1 MLRSDPVLWQFD
13 ESKMT
18 AEWANEVITVYR
30 RDWMPV
36 VSFRDYVIN
45 KKYLLSIQDMD
56 DVTKYF
62 DDQEF
67 LNNIKFRPLPI
78 MEKTRNIL
86 IDKARKSGIRPY
98 IKAVDPTAIKDKEK
112 DRFRIQNRKKLEGD
126 INGERAK
133 IGLPPFKMGYD
144 KFKGNIEEFDQMQL
158 NENENS
164 DLDFFFKTYYKLN
177 YETQAQ
183 NIVDSVNQLNK
194 SSENASRCIIDILIC
209 KHLCKQT
216 YVSPQTGQIKDFYL
230 EPPQVRIIWGN
241 NTDGS
246 DAPVKGWVRNITVM
260 QLLNY
265 LGNMF
270 DFEAN
275 WRQLINAINYA
286 NGEQF
291 DGFIKGGFNY
301 NMNSVGEIREG
312 EPEREY
318 RFLDWTQSYNYKV
331 AFGYI
336 EWDQIVAHAE
346 KVNPRTNQMFSAPVD
361 FVPPKRSIFEKKLW
375 YANKIMCSYF
385 IATGDTSQW
394 LYGYGPLYHQL
405 IEGQYDEYARGSI
418 TVIRE
423 EGIPAIEVA
432 KNYIDLGNYAYYKM
446 LWATHQSKP
455 DVWDYSYESIVEIAK
470 KIQPNTEGANTP
482 QGAGGMKSAIDSL
495 VKLFK
500 DKLILLHTFPVKDG
514 QVMGGGGTQ
523 HSKIPGQL
531 DALAPQLRELILEW
545 AETQILDKL
554 GMAGIANAS
563 QPNPKEGLKLNQ
575 LYLSQSNAATGY
587 IYDMYQRFYESSARM
602 ILLYTQDIIKH
613 KDTIPYNA
621 LKKLVGEEVIASVE
635 ELEDI
640 AFHKFGIFVTSLDT
654 MAQKEEMDQAAI
666 IALERGEIEFGQWML
681 LKQIDDPRVAAMK
694 LTYMKERAAKIA
706 QDRAMELERMRQQTV
721 QMQSD
726 AQMQQIAAKGQF
738 DIQTAQI
745 AGDAS
750 VRGKE
755 LDYRRDVDTK
765 QMQLMSEAP
774 KQQQRT
780 ESDKEL
786 LETKANLEQQESMS
800 Q

>member
-13 ESKMT
+13 ESKMN
-18 AEWANEVITVYR
+18 AQWANDVVTVYR
-30 RDWMPV
+30 RDWGV
-36 VSFRDYVIN
+36 LIGFNEYVAN
-45 KKYLLSIQDMD
+45 KKYLLSIQKMD
-56 DVTKYF
+56 DIQKYF
-62 DDQEF
+62 DDEEF
-67 LNNIKFRPLPI
+67 RKNVKFRPLPI
-78 MEKTRNIL
+78 MEKTKNIL

-98 IKAVDPTAIKDKEK
+98 IKAIDPAAIKDKER
-112 DRFRIQNRKKLEGD
+112 DRFRVQNRRKLEGD
-126 INGERAK
+126 INSERQK

-158 NENENS
+158 SENENS

-183 NIVDSVNQLNK
+183 NILDAINQLNK
-194 SSENASRCIIDILIC
+194 SSENASRLIIDILVC

-216 YVSPQTGQIKDFYL
+216 YISPQTGQIKDFYL

-241 NTDGS
+241 NIDGS

-270 DFEAN
+270 NFEDN
-275 WRQLINAINYA
+275 WQQLISAINYA
-286 NGEQF
+286 NAEQF
-291 DGFIKGGFNY
+291 DGFIKGGYKY
-301 NMNSVGEIREG
+301 NMNAFGEVKEG
-312 EPEREY
+312 DSEREY
-318 RFLDWTQSYNYKV
+318 RFLDWSQSYNYKI

-336 EWDQIVAHAE
+336 EWDQIVAHSE
-346 KVNPRTNQMFSAPVD
+346 KVNPRTGQMFSTTPD
-361 FVPPKRSIFEKKLW
+361 FVPPKRSIFEKKTW
-375 YANKIMCSYF
+375 YANKVLCSYF

-432 KNYIDLGNYAYYKM
+432 KPYIDLANYAYYKM
-446 LWATHQSKP
+446 LWATHHSKP

-470 KIQPNTEGANTP
+470 KIQPNTEGSNTP
-482 QGAGGMKSAIDSL
+482 QGAGGMQSAIQSL
-495 VKLFK
+495 VKLFH
-500 DKLILLHTFPVKDG
+500 DKLILLHTFPIKDG
-514 QVMGGGGTQ
+514 QAMGGGGTQ
-523 HSKIPGQL
+523 HAKIPGQL

-545 AETQILDKL
+545 AENQILDKL

-602 ILLYTQDIIKH
+602 ILLYVQDIIKH

-640 AFHKFGIFVTSLDT
+640 AYHRFGIFVTSLDT
-654 MAQKEEMDQAAI
+654 MSQKEEMDQAAV
-666 IALERGEIEFGQWML
+666 IALERGEIDFAQWML
-681 LKQIDDPRVAAMK
+681 LKQIDDPRLAAMK
-694 LTYMKERAAKIA
+694 LSYMKERAAKIA

-721 QMQSD
+721 QMQNESK
-726 AQMQQIAAKGQF
+726 MQQISTKGQW
-738 DIQTAQI
+738 DLQSAQV
-745 AGDAS
+745 AADAS

-786 LETKANLEQQESMS
+786 LETKANLDQQASMVE
-800 Q
+800 